1 MLIAPKVEIQSSEIG
16 AKDVV
21 FVLDSSG
28 SMQDDNKIVQAIKAL
43 KFGVGGLNRDDRFNI
58 IHFSTEPNLM
68 AEALVPADE
77 ANKKKANQFIETIE
91 AKGGTNINDTLL
103 KAIELFGQ
111 SRRPQ
116 MLVFLTDGRPTVG
129 VTNVE
134 EIMKNV
140 SRSIDKQTRLFT
152 FGVGYDVN
160 TLLLD
165 ALAQSHRGASDYIKP
180 GEDMELIVSSFFDK
194 VNYPVLDNLSLDIG
208 KVTVQELYPMQL
220 PAIFK
225 GSQLTILG
233 RYASY
238 GSTSIRLSGEI
249 GGKKR
254 SFTYEAEFPRR
265 DEEADFIPR
274 LWATRKIGYLL
285 DQIRLHGEDK
295 ELKDEVISLSKEYGV
310 ITPYTSYLALGDE
323 KPVPRPGERLY
334 EESKVRADLLAARKA
349 PVGQEAVQFSTELNL
364 MKDMEKEAREASEA
378 IRYVGT
384 KTFYLRKGVWVD
396 GEFQE
401 GMETIQVEFGSD
413 DYLKLVTAHP
423 ELGRYFA
430 IGKEVIVV
438 YAGKAYEVTT
448 PEDKEE

>member
-1 MLIAPKVEIQSSEIG
+1 
-16 AKDVV
+16 
-21 FVLDSSG
+21 
-28 SMQDDNKIVQAIKAL
+28 
-43 KFGVGGLNRDDRFNI
+43 
-58 IHFSTEPNLM
+58 
-68 AEALVPADE
+68 
-77 ANKKKANQFIETIE
+77 
-91 AKGGTNINDTLL
+91 
-103 KAIELFGQ
+103 
-111 SRRPQ
+111 
-116 MLVFLTDGRPTVG
+116 
-129 VTNVE
+129 
-134 EIMKNV
+134 
-140 SRSIDKQTRLFT
+140 
-152 FGVGYDVN
+152 
-160 TLLLD
+160 
-165 ALAQSHRGASDYIKP
+165 
-180 GEDMELIVSSFFDK
+180 MELIVSSFFDK
-194 VNYPVLDNLSLDIG
+194 VNYPVLDNLSLDFG
-208 KVTVQELYPMQL
+208 KINVQELYPMQL

-254 SFTYEAEFPRR
+254 SFTYKAEFPRK

-310 ITPYTSYLALGDE
+310 VTPYTSYLALGDE